1 MSPADAPLTNW
12 FFGLDIW
19 IILVG
24 MVALITGAVLV
35 GHRWGE
41 QVGQNAAESSDIGT
55 LAAGALG
62 LLALLIAFCFSIAL
76 DSYNTRRG
84 LVVEEAAAI
93 DSAADQ
99 ARMLP
104 PGQKA
109 AVLST
114 LGAYATIRA
123 NLGARYD
130 PPQSERDEAR
140 SLVLLSSLWKLTE
153 AADAAAPNSWAVN
166 RFANALEA
174 VSVIQEK
181 RIAARHYHI
190 PIAVIAMLVGTSI
203 VAMGFTGFHTGVAG
217 ARRLAASLIM
227 AVTLAVSIL
236 LIVDIDRPA
245 RGSFKMPRQALIAAA
260 AHVNELATETR
271 RSSPAL

>member
-1 MSPADAPLTNW
+1 MSLTDAPLTNW
-12 FFGLDIW
+12 FFGLDMW

-24 MVALITGAVLV
+24 MVVLITGAVLV

-41 QVGQNAAESSDIGT
+41 RVGESAAESSDIGT

-76 DSYNTRRG
+76 NSYDTRRG
-84 LVVEEAAAI
+84 MVVEEAAAI

-104 PGQKA
+104 PAQRA
-109 AVLST
+109 AVLSN
-114 LGAYATIRA
+114 LGAYATTRA

-130 PPQSERDEAR
+130 PPQAKRDEAR
-140 SLVLLSSLWKLTE
+140 SLVLLSNLWTLTE
-153 AADAAAPNSWAVN
+153 GAEAATPNTLAVN

-174 VSVIQEK
+174 LSVIQEK

-245 RGSFKMPRQALIAAA
+245 RGSFKMPREAMIGAA
-260 AHVNELATETR
+260 AHVNALAAETGG
-271 RSSPAL
+271 SPLAP